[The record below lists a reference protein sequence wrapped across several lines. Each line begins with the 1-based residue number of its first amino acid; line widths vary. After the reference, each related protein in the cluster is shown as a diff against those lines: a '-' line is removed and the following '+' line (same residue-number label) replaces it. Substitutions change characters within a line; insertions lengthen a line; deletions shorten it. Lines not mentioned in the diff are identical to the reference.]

1 MEYEDEDFA
10 EDDDAEAAVEGVA
23 EVVCPYCGES
33 QEIVLDAGG
42 GPDQEYVQDCEVC
55 CRPWNVH
62 VAFRHGGTVRVS
74 VERADDEEGGIDK
87 EE

>member
-1 MEYEDEDFA
+1 MEFEDEDEV
-10 EDDDAEAAVEGVA
+10 EDQDEAADGVA

-33 QEIVLDAGG
+33 QELTLDPGG

-62 VAFRHGGTVRVS
+62 VAFRRDGSARVS
-74 VERADDEEGGIDK
+74 IQAADEPEEP
-87 EE
+87 EED